1 MVSRALLLLA
11 LLFSTLVVSGDPS
24 LPEHQPEILKDS
36 KTKVIYYLESDRRHI
51 AAISPEGKLLWCCE
65 VASKQVHESIRSF
78 NFSEGVY
85 GIAKGEQCIQVIIDL
100 GTDDNPTAYGGE
112 MKYLRMEDGPV
123 AGTAVE

>member
-1 MVSRALLLLA
+1 MASWAVLLLG

-36 KTKVIYYLESDRRHI
+36 KTKVVYYLESDRRHI

-65 VASKQVHESIRSF
+65 VASKQMHESIRSF
-78 NFSEGVY
+78 NFEEEGY

-100 GTDDNPTAYGGE
+100 GTDADPTALGGE
-112 MKYLRMEDGPV
+112 MKFLRKKDGSV
-123 AGTAVE
+123 ATTVVE